1 MPTEPANPLLA
12 SRSERLVSL
21 DVLRGFDMFWII
33 GGKQILVAISV
44 LTSAQW
50 IDWTLARMKHPEW
63 HGFEPWDL
71 IFPLFFASCLDCS
84 TFATPPIWNVLI
96 VSCVPGSPI
105 DCAAMIPT
113 ASPILT
119 NSPLARFLP

>member
-1 MPTEPANPLLA
+1 MSIEAEAQLLE
-12 SRSERLVSL
+12 SRSERLLSL

-71 IFPLFFASCLDCS
+71 IFPLFLFIDGVALS
-84 TFATPPIWNVLI
+84 LI
-96 VSCVPGSPI
+96 HISE
-105 DCAAMIPT
+105 PT
-113 ASPILT
+113 RPY
-119 NSPLARFLP
+119 

>member
-1 MPTEPANPLLA
+1 MPTEPANPFLA
-12 SRSERLVSL
+12 SRPERLVSL

-50 IDWTLARMKHPEW
+50 IDWTLDRMKHPEW

-71 IFPLFFASCLDCS
+71 IFPLFLF
-84 TFATPPIWNVLI
+84 T
-96 VSCVPGSPI
+96 
-105 DCAAMIPT
+105 
-113 ASPILT
+113 
-119 NSPLARFLP
+119 R